1 MPEVNLGLLPGAGG
15 TQRLPRL
22 VGPAEALKIMLSGRH
37 ISAVK
42 ALDMGVID
50 SLSEGD
56 IVEDAVA
63 FAKDVAEKNETHPLV
78 RNLNEKVLAARGDEN
93 IISEAR
99 ALAAKNKKRAICA
112 WKDHSMCG
120 RSNKF
125 R

>member
-1 MPEVNLGLLPGAGG
+1 
-15 TQRLPRL
+15 
-22 VGPAEALKIMLSGRH
+22 
-37 ISAVK
+37 
-42 ALDMGVID
+42 MGVID

-99 ALAAKNKKRAICA
+99 ALAAKTRKGQFAP
-112 WKDHSMCG
+112 
-120 RSNKF
+120 RSKLPF
-125 R
+125 SSFCCKCSRF